1 MWDYTDK
8 VKDYF
13 FNPKNA
19 GVLDEANAVGE
30 VGAIACGD
38 ALKLMLKVDPVT
50 QVILDAR
57 FQTFGCGSAIASSSA
72 LTELVIGKTLE
83 EALTLS
89 NQDIADFLGGLPPEK
104 MHCSVMG
111 YEALQAAIANF
122 SGEAWRDDHEEG
134 ALVCKCFGID
144 EGVIERAIKMNKLT
158 TIEQVTAYTKAGG
171 GCLTCFDQLE
181 EILARSQCGTRRRR
195 ACSPS
200 TTPTASEPPSRKRSK
215 PRRSR
220 PRPSRPSP
228 MPPRRPRRL
237 RRSAPVS
244 PLPPASAGMTNLQ
257 KIRLIEETIE
267 ELRPFLRKD
276 GGDCELV
283 DVDNSNVLVK
293 LSGAC
298 VGCQMASVTIS
309 GIQERLVAK
318 LGMPLRVVP
327 VGKSAALRR
336 ERMKAVYLDNNAT
349 TRVDPAVVEAM
360 LPFFTE
366 QFGNRLL
373 HPCLWRQR
381 RRRPE
386 DGAQAAAGAAR
397 RRA

>member
-19 GVLDEANAVGE
+19 GVLEEANAVGE

-38 ALKLMLKVDPVT
+38 ALKLMLNVDPVT

-72 LTELVIGKTLE
+72 LTELIIGKTLQ

-122 SGEAWRDDHEEG
+122 NGEVWSDDHDEG

-144 EGVIERAIKMNKLT
+144 EGVIERAVKMNKLT

-171 GCLTCFDQLE
+171 GCLTCFDRLE
-181 EILARSQCGTRRRR
+181 ELLVKTNEELVLEGLIPEHDAYRPGTSAAKEIKAKVQQARKEAAAAEQTSPLA
-195 ACSPS
+195 PI
-200 TTPTASEPPSRKRSK
+200 
-215 PRRSR
+215 
-220 PRPSRPSP
+220 
-228 MPPRRPRRL
+228 
-237 RRSAPVS
+237 S
-244 PLPPASAGMTNLQ
+244 PLPPASASMTNLQ

-283 DVDNSNVLVK
+283 DVDNANVLVK

-298 VGCQMASVTIS
+298 VGCQMASVTVS

-318 LGMPLRVVP
+318 LGIPLRVIP
-327 VGKSAALRR
+327 VGK
-336 ERMKAVYLDNNAT
+336 NA
-349 TRVDPAVVEAM
+349 
-360 LPFFTE
+360 
-366 QFGNRLL
+366 
-373 HPCLWRQR
+373 H
-381 RRRPE
+381 
-386 DGAQAAAGAAR
+386 
-397 RRA
+397 